1 MSEEKSSVERNA
13 KAMARDAPEPDAVV
27 DLPVVAKVAWA
38 DSAGD
43 IEAFHVEDPD
53 KVFPEV
59 QSGDLLV
66 RKKDAE
72 KKIRRLKKQLD
83 RVKSE

>member
-1 MSEEKSSVERNA
+1 MIDDE
-13 KAMARDAPEPDAVV
+13 V
-27 DLPVVAKVAWA
+27 DLPVVAEVAWA
-38 DSAGD
+38 DSTGD

-66 RKKDAE
+66 RKEDAE
-72 KKIRRLKKQLD
+72 KKIRRLKKRLEQVMSD
-83 RVKSE
+83 E

>member
-1 MSEEKSSVERNA
+1 MTGDE
-13 KAMARDAPEPDAVV
+13 V
-27 DLPVVAKVAWA
+27 DLPVVAEVAWA
-38 DSAGD
+38 DSTGD

-66 RKKDAE
+66 PKKDAE
-72 KKIRRLKKQLD
+72 KKIRRLQKRLEQ
-83 RVKSE
+83 VKSE